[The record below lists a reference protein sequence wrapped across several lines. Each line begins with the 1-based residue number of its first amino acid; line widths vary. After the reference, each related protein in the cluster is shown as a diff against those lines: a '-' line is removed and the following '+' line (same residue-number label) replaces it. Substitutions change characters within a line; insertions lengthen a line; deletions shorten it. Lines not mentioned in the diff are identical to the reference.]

1 MPLLVNIERVSISYM
16 GMEPWNA
23 TKPDE
28 DCFVSISYMGME
40 LEGKIKKGKLK
51 VEKYQSPIWVWNRK
65 SIMNEIKSES
75 FCINLLY
82 GYGTEFVMKNVIVTK
97 NLYQSPI
104 WVWNFI

>member
-40 LEGKIKKGKLK
+40 LEGKIKKRK
-51 VEKYQSPIWVWNRK
+51 VES
-65 SIMNEIKSES
+65 
-75 FCINLLY
+75 
-82 GYGTEFVMKNVIVTK
+82 
-97 NLYQSPI
+97 
-104 WVWNFI
+104 